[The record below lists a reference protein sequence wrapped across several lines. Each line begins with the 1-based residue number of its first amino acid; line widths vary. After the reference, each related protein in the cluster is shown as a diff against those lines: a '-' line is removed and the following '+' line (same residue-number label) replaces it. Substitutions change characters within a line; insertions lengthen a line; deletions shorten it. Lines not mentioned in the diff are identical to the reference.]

1 MNLTVGTPALLFP
14 AIALLL
20 LAYTNRYH
28 FIVTLIRELIKRCES
43 EGQCDISTV
52 DQCRLLKKRILLIR
66 RMQQLLVMSLLICVF
81 CIATIAF
88 GFELAGNALFILSI
102 ISFVSSLIIS
112 LKEVTISVRGIT
124 ALLDEYIGTGN

>member
-43 EGQCDISTV
+43 VGQCDISTV
-52 DQCRLLKKRILLIR
+52 DQCRLLKKRIFLVR
-66 RMQQLLVMSLLICVF
+66 RMQQLLVISVLICVF
-81 CIATIAF
+81 CIAAIAF
-88 GFELAGNALFILSI
+88 GFE
-102 ISFVSSLIIS
+102 
-112 LKEVTISVRGIT
+112 
-124 ALLDEYIGTGN
+124 

>member
-28 FIVTLIRELIKRCES
+28 FIVTLIRELIERCEG

-52 DQCRLLKKRILLIR
+52 DECRLLKKRILLVR
-66 RMQQLLVMSLLICVF
+66 RMQQLLVMSLIICVF
-81 CIATIAF
+81 CIVTIAL
-88 GFELAGNALFILSI
+88 GFEFVGNGLFIFSI
-102 ISFVSSLIIS
+102 ITFVSSLLIS
-112 LKEVTISVRGIT
+112 LKEVTISVQAIN
-124 ALLDEYIGTGN
+124 ALLDKYIN